1 MWTMIWNQLAFLNLN
16 ICAYVWNMW
25 ENSIFPSEYQGNDI
39 RKIRPRYIWQ
49 SRRWRQKFAH
59 NIISNSYYI
68 NTIGFLQSSTNKLYT
83 INLIMNWASC
93 WHLFPRNHKFTVYLK
108 ISTTYCQ
115 IIRYSFYWWKIANSS
130 SPKSIVAFQNGW
142 AGLFWDAT
150 KIRMTCEYLFVILTF
165 CQCLK

>member
-25 ENSIFPSEYQGNDI
+25 
-39 RKIRPRYIWQ
+39 KT
-49 SRRWRQKFAH
+49 H
-59 NIISNSYYI
+59 NISIWISRKWYTQNKTKIHSYYI

-83 INLIMNWASC
+83 INLMMNWASC

-130 SPKSIVAFQNGW
+130 SPKLIVAFQNGW